1 MNVMEV
7 SKIVEIKSNENYKRD
22 KQSPIRTLLKLTGNS
37 KSIKTISNPKK
48 EVKPTININHNN
60 KLTKVSSMKNV
71 NQNYFN
77 LNNTKNK
84 NECISIPNNNENY
97 NYTNNNNIIF
107 KKINN
112 INKKVKNHK
121 NIITNCIS
129 NNKNI
134 NNNYET
140 KKNQII
146 VKKIKYNKNKKL
158 KIGQNNECNERLQKK
173 MVTFDNNNKKNEKL
187 SFNCSIYDKCNRD
200 IKKDNITFFNSR
212 LEISSKK
219 DEKRKKIFPH
229 NNNNNILY
237 IKNQKKIEHLDTNRN
252 TSCINFYNKY
262 LKNNC
267 AKKVNIQNYETINH
281 NENNIK
287 GYNDMKV
294 DVIRAYSTINNEEF
308 YSDRSNLITRNMP
321 NKNHSMIFNNLNENK
336 NAFNNSL
343 INNKREINNLVYSP
357 KKAIYRVHSQE
368 NVKPKQIEEDNPN
381 QVSNLIYK
389 YRSVKDLN
397 NLTYSKKQYLFNKR
411 NHNDYQ
417 KYGIIDI
424 SDNSPAKNSDSK
436 LNKKIYNIKTVRDNM
451 SNFLDDKYQMESY
464 VYPEI
469 KINLKAKR
477 CKKTKNNSV
486 IIEHNNYDIN
496 ENEDYMIEN
505 NYEKK
510 LSSIHEKF
518 NKNNDLKNNNSNKNM
533 NCSSYLSN
541 INKSIGPS
549 NMSFISLSDTN
560 FNSYLNIDMIPN
572 KNLKTN
578 LNDKALSMN
587 DLYYILVFEEK
598 IKDIFNILL
607 LGKTDFINN
616 YCFELINYFSI
627 FSIDNYI
634 KNIIN
639 DKIDFKNINIFNN
652 YILFSIIIL
661 YELSYN
667 KNIFNSVEIIAKDI
681 LKLIYYNL
689 IIVIKYTNNILK
701 NLEKQENKY
710 IFELYDIINNILN
723 RYINNKELY
732 IKDNEY
738 SLVNQNNDF
747 SNEDKFY
754 SNINYIIRNIHTIIN
769 NVKNTNNF
777 NHILNIL
784 NMINNMKIEE
794 INLLF
799 RTKIMKINILS
810 SSLKASVILK
820 SNYQNKKKRIITPY
834 ITNINNKKY
843 TLIMSLDDTIIHFK
857 TNTIINN
864 KGIMQI
870 RPGLIEFFQNIKS
883 YYEII
888 IFSSSNKKYTDA
900 IIDSIDDKN
909 KYIDYRLYQEHCIII
924 NDDFVKDLSKIGRPI
939 DKMAIVDNIPQNYRL
954 QAENGINIKSF
965 YGDNPNDKVLYHLS
979 KILINIAQN
988 GGDIRKSI
996 KKYWNDI
1003 IYKVCSNIYNNYYK

>member
-1 MNVMEV
+1 MEV
-7 SKIVEIKSNENYKRD
+7 SKIAEIKTNENYKRE

-48 EVKPTININHNN
+48 EVKSPTNINHNN

-77 LNNTKNK
+77 LNIPKNK
-84 NECISIPNNNENY
+84 NEYINIPNNNENY
-97 NYTNNNNIIF
+97 NYTNNNNNNIIF

-121 NIITNCIS
+121 NIIANCIT
-129 NNKNI
+129 NNNI
-134 NNNYET
+134 NNNNNYGT
-140 KKNQII
+140 KKNEII

-158 KIGQNNECNERLQKK
+158 KIGQNNECNERPQKK
-173 MVTFDNNNKKNEKL
+173 MVTFDNNNKKNVKL
-187 SFNCSIYDKCNRD
+187 YFNGYDKFNRD

-212 LEISSKK
+212 LEISNKK
-219 DEKRKKIFPH
+219 DEKRKKHFPQK
-229 NNNNNILY
+229 NNNNNLY
-237 IKNQKKIEHLDTNRN
+237 IKNQKEIEPLDTNRN
-252 TSCINFYNKY
+252 TSCIYFYNKY
-262 LKNNC
+262 LKNNYS
-267 AKKVNIQNYETINH
+267 KKVNIQNYETINH

-287 GYNDMKV
+287 RHNDMNV
-294 DVIRAYSTINNEEF
+294 DAIRAYSTINNEEF
-308 YSDRSNLITRNMP
+308 YSDRSNLITRNIP
-321 NKNHSMIFNNLNENK
+321 NKNNSIIFNNLNENK

-343 INNKREINNLVYSP
+343 INNKRDINNLVYSP

-368 NVKPKQIEEDNPN
+368 NVKPKQIEEDKPN
-381 QVSNLIYK
+381 QGSKHIYK
-389 YRSVKDLN
+389 YRSLKDLN
-397 NLTYSKKQYLFNKR
+397 NLTYSKEQYLFNKR

-436 LNKKIYNIKTVRDNM
+436 LNKKIYNIKTVKDNM
-451 SNFLDDKYQMESY
+451 SNFFDDKYQMDPY
-464 VYPEI
+464 IYPEI
-469 KINLKAKR
+469 KINLRPKR
-477 CKKTKNNSV
+477 YKKRKNNSV

-496 ENEDYMIEN
+496 EYEDYMIEN
-505 NYEKK
+505 NYEKN
-510 LSSIHEKF
+510 LSSINEKS

-572 KNLKTN
+572 KNLNTN
-578 LNDKALSMN
+578 LNDKALSIN

-607 LGKTDFINN
+607 LDKSDFINN

-634 KNIIN
+634 EIIIN

-667 KNIFNSVEIIAKDI
+667 KNIFKSVEIIAKDI
-681 LKLIYYNL
+681 LKLIYSNL

-732 IKDNEY
+732 IKDKEY
-738 SLVNQNNDF
+738 SLVNQNNEF

-754 SNINYIIRNIHTIIN
+754 SNINFIIRNIHTIIN
-769 NVKNTNNF
+769 NVKNTTNF

-784 NMINNMKIEE
+784 NMINNMKVEE

-799 RTKIMKINILS
+799 RTKIMKINILN

-820 SNYQNKKKRIITPY
+820 SNHQNKKKRIISPY

-857 TNTIINN
+857 KNTIINN
-864 KGIMQI
+864 KGIMQV

-900 IIDSIDDKN
+900 IIDSIDGKN

-939 DKMAIVDNIPQNYRL
+939 DKMVIVDNIPQNYRL
-954 QAENGINIKSF
+954 QKENGIHIKSF
-965 YGDNPNDKVLYHLS
+965 YGDNPNDKALYHLS